1 MWRGEISKYSG
12 ARPPAE
18 SGIPVPVPPSLSTPE
33 IALALA
39 LSLGSV
45 LTIGRREVRIHP
57 ADVY

>member
-1 MWRGEISKYSG
+1 MERRISKYSE

-45 LTIGRREVRIHP
+45 LPIGRREVRIHP
-57 ADVY
+57 ADIY

>member
-1 MWRGEISKYSG
+1 
-12 ARPPAE
+12 
-18 SGIPVPVPPSLSTPE
+18 
-33 IALALA
+33 LALA